1 LDDYTGA
8 EHTGPLRGYNMNWV
22 DGIIIAAF
30 ASGVIWGVRNREMFP
45 AFILFLVCIFSLS
58 IAALFAEPLA
68 RATGGAP
75 FALVLTLALF
85 FGIPMFAIH
94 RSGGLRLLE
103 RNVKWVAPEPV
114 CQIGAPIAAV
124 MIVAAVLAVIFD
136 GALSLAQKIM
146 PVWFISIGGEVAVDS
161 IRDSSLAMWEIGVF
175 VWFSGPGGI
184 AFLVITGAA
193 LVALALRARKLEGRD
208 PLHAMI
214 GEMEKFRKL
223 HEESQRGSRVSSSS
237 HFHRAMEYEAAG
249 DYDDAVVG
257 YTRAIQLDRKFSL
270 AYFNRGSIL
279 AMQGKMEDAA
289 NDFFKVLTLS
299 EGTDLE
305 QMARMRMEELGL

>member
-1 LDDYTGA
+1 
-8 EHTGPLRGYNMNWV
+8 MNWV

-30 ASGVIWGVRNREMFP
+30 ASGVIWGVRNRDMFP
-45 AFILFLVCIFSLS
+45 AFILFVVCIFSLS

-68 RATGGAP
+68 RATGGSSL
-75 FALVLTLALF
+75 ALALTLTLF

-94 RSGGLRLLE
+94 RGGGLRLLE

-114 CQIGAPIAAV
+114 CQVGAPIAAV
-124 MIVAAVLAVIFD
+124 VIVAAVLAVIFD
-136 GALSLAQKIM
+136 GALSIAQNIM
-146 PVWFISIGGEVAVDS
+146 PLWFLAGGGEVAVDS

-184 AFLVITGAA
+184 AILVFTGTA
-193 LVALALRARKLEGRD
+193 LVALALRARRLEGRG

-223 HEESQRGSRVSSSS
+223 QEKEAGRTRMSSSS
-237 HFHRAMEYEAAG
+237 HFHRAMEYETAG
-249 DYDDAVVG
+249 NYDDAVVG

-279 AMQGKMEDAA
+279 AKLGKMEDAA

-299 EGTDLE
+299 EGSDLE
-305 QMARMRMEELGL
+305 QMARKRMQELGL